1 MDDKQLR
8 GNTNDEQIEDLMT
21 RFGEEI
27 KRLTYTYVKDH
38 AAAEDVTQEIFL
50 TVYLKMD
57 SFTGKSSIRTWVYA
71 IAINK
76 CKDYLRSWHVRK
88 MAVQENIKDL
98 LTSKQNGPD
107 KEFEVK
113 EEGSQL
119 VDEVLRL
126 PVKYREVIL
135 LYYYRELSIKEISE
149 ILGIGE
155 STVKVRLHRGREK
168 LRKPLELLNRGEA
181 NG

>member
-1 MDDKQLR
+1 MDDKELPGR
-8 GNTNDEQIEDLMT
+8 TNDEHVEELMT

-27 KRLTYTYVKDH
+27 KRLSYTYVKDH
-38 AAAEDVTQEIFL
+38 AAAEDITQEIFL
-50 TVYLKMD
+50 TVYLKLD
-57 SFTGKSSIRTWVYA
+57 SFTGKSSIRTWIYS

-76 CKDYLRSWHVRK
+76 CKDYLRNWHVRK
-88 MAVQENIKDL
+88 ISVHENIKDL
-98 LTSKQNGPD
+98 LTSKRNGPD
-107 KEFEVK
+107 EEFEVK
-113 EEGSQL
+113 IESAQL

-135 LYYYRELSIKEISE
+135 LYYYKELSIKEISDV
-149 ILGIGE
+149 IGIGE

-168 LRKPLELLNRGEA
+168 LRKPMELLDRSGA